1 LGAVIVRR
9 SKGTEG
15 FSDAEE
21 AQLDYMTAVAS
32 ANLVRAFE
40 RKALE
45 LERGRLKGKVQG
57 FQEGV
62 KDTCKL
68 ANPEPDDTT
77 IADDFLSICK
87 TKVTK
92 TKYISRNPSRRITR
106 NPPSSSAVNIQASP
120 TVNIQA

>member
-1 LGAVIVRR
+1 LGAVVVKR
-9 SKGTEG
+9 SNGTEG

-32 ANLVRAFE
+32 LNLVRAFE

-45 LERGRLKGKVQG
+45 LERGRLKGKVLG

-62 KDTCKL
+62 KDTCRL

-92 TKYISRNPSRRITR
+92 YISQTPSRQITPT
-106 NPPSSSAVNIQASP
+106 PPSSPAINISKRNLELGFRA
-120 TVNIQA
+120 